1 MEKLNSTTME
11 VLTIHPEN
19 NEQMEAVKAVLK
31 ALKIPFI
38 KRESLYDQDFI
49 NKVLEAE
56 KERHQAL
63 VLNSGDDI
71 DTYFNN
77 LANEVQD

>member
-1 MEKLNSTTME
+1 ME

-31 ALKIPFI
+31 ALKIPFV

>member
-19 NEQMEAVKAVLK
+19 SEQMEAVKAVLK
-31 ALKIPFI
+31 ALKIPFV

-56 KERHQAL
+56 KERHQAM

>member
-31 ALKIPFI
+31 ALKIPFV

>member
-1 MEKLNSTTME
+1 ME